1 MSEKMTMRELETVV
15 PGEIFAKG
23 ELPNSP
29 EGIYMTD
36 GNLGRTLRWLAVK
49 GHGYDD
55 WAIYCGWADT
65 SWGEIRSNGDKVA
78 GKDNIQKCVPCD
90 DDVFKRYRY

>member
-1 MSEKMTMRELETVV
+1 MTEKMTMKELEAVM
-15 PGEIFAKG
+15 PGTIFVKG

-36 GNLGRTLRWLAVK
+36 SNRGRTLRWLAVK
-49 GHGYDD
+49 GRGYDD
-55 WAIYCGWADT
+55 WAIYCGWEDM
-65 SWGEIRSNGDKVA
+65 SWEEIRGNGDKITT
-78 GKDNIQKCVPCD
+78 KEYIQRCVPCD

>member
-1 MSEKMTMRELETVV
+1 MEILTIEKLESII
-15 PGEIFAKG
+15 PGTIFARG

-36 GNLGRTLRWLAVK
+36 NDRARMLRWLAVK

-55 WAIYCGWADT
+55 WAIYCGWADQE
-65 SWGEIRSNGDKVA
+65 WDEIRSNGDKVHN
-78 GKDNIQKCVPCD
+78 KDAIQKCVPCD
-90 DDVFKRYRY
+90 EEVFKRYRH